1 MLALVFAMITLQNAA
16 PDPVTT
22 PAASIGQRLT
32 GQAPS
37 SPFDSSDSAGFGN
50 LTITAGC
57 TYGNGRLGPS
67 FYNDAADLTRTL
79 TQPECTDDALPPTF
93 GTAFVPAGFAP
104 SAFAWSRVSAP
115 SSAAGQPVSLTTTSL
130 RSGAPS
136 FSNISEGAKTT
147 YVLQRLT
154 LPKEFTTPVGPVTA
168 FHATSPIHAP
178 APHRQVATPH

>member
-1 MLALVFAMITLQNAA
+1 MLALVFAMVTLQNAA

-22 PAASIGQRLT
+22 PSASIGQRLT
-32 GQAPS
+32 GQAPA

-57 TYGNGRLGPS
+57 TYGNGRLGTS

-79 TQPECTDDALPPTF
+79 TEPQCTDDALPSAF
-93 GTAFVPAGFAP
+93 GSSFVPVGFAP
-104 SAFAWSRVSAP
+104 SAYVWSRVLAP
-115 SSAAGQPVSLTTTSL
+115 SSAAGVPVGLQTTSL
-130 RSGAPS
+130 RSTSPT
-136 FSNISEGAKTT
+136 FSNGSDGASTT

-154 LPKEFTTPVGPVTA
+154 LPKEFTTPVEPVTA
-168 FHATSPIHAP
+168 VHASAARAM